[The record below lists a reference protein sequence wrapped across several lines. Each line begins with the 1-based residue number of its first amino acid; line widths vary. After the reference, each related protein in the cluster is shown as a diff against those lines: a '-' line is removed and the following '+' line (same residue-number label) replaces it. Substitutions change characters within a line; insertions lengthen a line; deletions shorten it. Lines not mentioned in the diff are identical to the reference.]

1 MYVNIVGAL
10 LSEIAVEDKSH
21 SNDYIDSEQMN
32 PQDFVNALADIHFA
46 NTFNPYNESC
56 STHDLP
62 DAPATRRNILL
73 EMLSSANQTD
83 VDAIWLGRDL
93 GYRGGRRTGLALT
106 DDLHITEHASRWEV
120 VAKRATQGPAV
131 AERTAAVIWNILR
144 QIHSPI
150 FLWNVFPFHPF
161 ESGNPFSNRSHNA
174 QERSVGERLLMDLVN
189 MLRPK
194 QIVAIGNDAAKV
206 ASRIAGGSVVKKVRH
221 PSYGGQ
227 SIFLQ
232 QIKALYDI

>member
-1 MYVNIVGAL
+1 MEHSTLGCVDGTV
-10 LSEIAVEDKSH
+10 IA
-21 SNDYIDSEQMN
+21 
-32 PQDFVNALADIHFA
+32 F
-46 NTFNPYNESC
+46 
-56 STHDLP
+56 
-62 DAPATRRNILL
+62 
-73 EMLSSANQTD
+73 
-83 VDAIWLGRDL
+83 
-93 GYRGGRRTGLALT
+93 
-106 DDLHITEHASRWEV
+106 
-120 VAKRATQGPAV
+120 
-131 AERTAAVIWNILR
+131 WNILR
-144 QIHSPI
+144 QIPSPI

-174 QERSVGERLLMDLVN
+174 QERSVGEGLLMDLVN

-206 ASRIAGGSVVKKVRH
+206 ASRIAGASVVNKVRH